1 MEEIDIGIIG
11 MGKWGNNY
19 LRTIVTLN
27 NSRVFIADSNP
38 EILANFQNY
47 PNINIISFDDMLA
60 DSKIKAVI
68 IATPDNTHYK
78 LAYQSLKEGKD
89 VLVEKPMAIDPD
101 EAQTIVRLS
110 QKLEQILAVGHT
122 AVYTQEFEKLRR
134 QIGTGALGRVIRAEA
149 VRTSKGRCNAD
160 VIYDLLPHCLSMA
173 IKLWEEPVAVSL
185 KEATE
190 TKIVY
195 QITFAGGE
203 VLNGTASWQRPPFIR
218 RFTAFGSLQT
228 AGFDEPLSANL
239 HFEDLPLTRQ
249 CLDFLSCCRT
259 RRLPVS
265 DGTLGIKVT
274 QCIWQLSTQAKK
286 KRTG

>member
-1 MEEIDIGIIG
+1 MEGIDIGIIG

-38 EILANFQNY
+38 EVLAKFQNY
-47 PNINIISFDDMLA
+47 SNINIISFDDMLA

-78 LAYQSLKEGKD
+78 LTYQALKEGKD
-89 VLVEKPMAIDPD
+89 VLVEKPMAIHPD
-101 EAQTIVRLS
+101 EAQKLVRLS
-110 QKLEQILAVGHT
+110 QEHEQILAVGHT
-122 AVYTQEFEKLRR
+122 AVYTQEFEKLRC

-149 VRTSKGRCNAD
+149 VRTSKGRSNTD
-160 VIYDLLPHCLSMA
+160 VINDLLPHCLSMA
-173 IKLWEEPVAVSL
+173 IKLWDEPVAISL
-185 KEATE
+185 EEATE

-195 QITFAGGE
+195 QMTFAGGE
-203 VLNGTASWQRPPFIR
+203 VLHGTASWQRPPFIR

-228 AGFDEPLSANL
+228 AGFDEPLSAHL
-239 HFEDLPLTRQ
+239 HFEDLPLTRE
-249 CLDFLSCCRT
+249 CLDFLSCCCT

-265 DGTLGIKVT
+265 DGILGTKVT
-274 QCIWQLSTQAKK
+274 QCIWQLSTEAKK
-286 KRTG
+286 KTN